1 MPEEITVP
9 LDELENQ
16 EIVVPVNEL
25 KAAPRTLATAQ
36 PRRGVLS
43 GVAERSKQLGEG
55 ALNLLG
61 IDPRA
66 KDIPSVV
73 SGILIRPFIKS
84 SLETAF
90 KTVLTGEIPAQTSEE
105 LISRVLEDEEKKKAQ
120 F

>member
-66 KDIPSVV
+66 QDITSAV

-84 SLETAF
+84 SLEATF
-90 KTVLTGEIPAQTSEE
+90 KTALTGEIPAQTRIPLTAEV
-105 LISRVLEDEEKKKAQ
+105 IS
-120 F
+120 